1 MPSPTPTKLMENPLK
16 GSPSRLAYAEKFVK
30 GSVIDPQLFFPGNY
44 MDPKFEV
51 TSTVRFYLLAA
62 YYNYVQI
69 QKNPDYVIAF
79 VQKLIDESGVSKAPK
94 FDSPTYVIE
103 AARALLSSDWKRF
116 AKVCDYGFTW
126 AGTPQGSSFWE
137 KTCGREGYEGKRPN
151 QQALD
156 LITEAVLL
164 HVGSISK

>member
-1 MPSPTPTKLMENPLK
+1 MENPLK
-16 GSPSRLAYAEKFVK
+16 GYPSRLENARKFVK
-30 GSVIDPQLFFPGNY
+30 GQIIDPQGFFPGNY
-44 MDPKFEV
+44 MDPNLEV

-62 YYNYVQI
+62 SYNYIHV

-79 VQKLIDESGVSKAPK
+79 VQKLIDESGASKAPK
-94 FDSPTYVIE
+94 FDSPTYVME

-116 AKVCDYGFTW
+116 AKACDYGFTW
-126 AGTPQGSSFWE
+126 ATSPQGSAFWG
-137 KTCGREGYEGKRPN
+137 KTCSREGYEGKKPN

-156 LITEAVLL
+156 LITKAVLL